1 MSFRLRSA
9 LLALTLIPAI
19 TAAPALRAEEP
30 FKFSE
35 TPGKLPKEV
44 VPKSYDIHIQP
55 AIKERT
61 FTGSETIVI
70 EVAKATKTI
79 TLNANALT
87 IASAKLL
94 DATGKIKQTAKVA
107 LDADEQTATLTFLE
121 EVAPG
126 THQLALVFAG
136 KINTAGEG
144 LFAAT
149 YEETGSNATKTMLG
163 TQMEA
168 TAARRMFPC
177 WDEPVFRARF
187 RLTARVPQNFT
198 AVSNMPVER
207 EKKTGETREVR
218 FGESPPMP
226 SYLVVFCA
234 GAFDTIEGTAD
245 GGEVG

>member
-1 MSFRLRSA
+1 MSRQLRLVYFLVVIFSA
-9 LLALTLIPAI
+9 SS
-19 TAAPALRAEEP
+19 AAFAEQP
-30 FKFSE
+30 FQFSE

-44 VPKSYDIHIQP
+44 APKSYDIHIQP

-94 DATGKIKQTAKVA
+94 DATGKIMQTAQVA
-107 LDADEQTATLTFLE
+107 LDAGEQTATFTFPE
-121 EVAPG
+121 DVTPG
-126 THQLALVFAG
+126 THQLALTFAG

-187 RLTARVPQNFT
+187 RLTATVPQNFT
-198 AVSNMPVER
+198 AISNMPVER
-207 EKKTGETREVR
+207 EKKTGETREVG
-218 FGESPPMP
+218 FGETPPMP
-226 SYLVVFCA
+226 SYLVVF
-234 GAFDTIEGTAD
+234 
-245 GGEVG
+245 